1 MKDNHTTAYWLAECL
16 EARTNVVLYREL
28 AERAIKMLT
37 APYGPNGSKASELM
51 PNEILSLA
59 CNLEL
64 LRKDQA

>member
-1 MKDNHTTAYWLAECL
+1 MNHTSAYWLAECMQ
-16 EARTNVVLYREL
+16 ARTDVVMYRDL

-59 CNLEL
+59 CKLEL
-64 LRKDQA
+64 LRKDQV